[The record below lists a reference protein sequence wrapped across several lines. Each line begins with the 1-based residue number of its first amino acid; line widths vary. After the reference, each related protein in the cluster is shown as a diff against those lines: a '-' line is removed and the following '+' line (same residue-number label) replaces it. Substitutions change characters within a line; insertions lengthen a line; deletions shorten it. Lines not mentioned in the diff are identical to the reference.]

1 MSTRQDPHD
10 SDSRAQS
17 LLDAISA
24 ISHEISSQRAGD
36 QVFQAACQRLADTL
50 SVDYVLV
57 VRGDPGASAGAVVAE
72 FPVHLGENAPVAQ
85 EGFAAY
91 QQIKASRQPVIVS
104 GLDAS
109 DPGHAHFQPL
119 DLVTLLLV
127 PLLVPASLTGFLLI
141 GSTQP
146 DRRFTENERR
156 ALQTVA
162 AQVAISL
169 RNAELSAEIQHRASQ
184 LDQLTAFGRLVT
196 STLDRDQILQHV
208 IEIVP
213 DLLPTDQLS
222 VALLSAGQS
231 RMHIITLGSGA
242 PLREDDLAAA
252 GSGVEEVVQKQ
263 NPVLLGDLQR
273 STYTDHARMREQGLR
288 SLLIAPLTVS
298 GDTFGAVMTAHR
310 RADRYTPTDLALLQQ
325 IANQIAIALE
335 NARQF
340 QTTRQRAQQEESLSE
355 IVAHLQQQADLRVML
370 QQAMQDLGHLLG
382 ARRARVRLQVTP
394 GVNQKRND

>member
-10 SDSRAQS
+10 SDSRTQS

-24 ISHEISSQRAGD
+24 ISHEISRQRAGD
-36 QVFQAACQRLADTL
+36 QLFRDACQQIADTL
-50 SVDYVLV
+50 SADYVLV
-57 VRGDPGASAGAVVAE
+57 VRGDLNASEGAVVGE
-72 FPVHLGENAPVAQ
+72 FPAHLGENTPVAQ
-85 EGFAAY
+85 ESAAY
-91 QQIKASRQPVIVS
+91 QQIKASRQPVSVS
-104 GLDAS
+104 SLDAP
-109 DPGHAHFQPL
+109 DPGYAHFQPL

-127 PLLVPASLTGFLLI
+127 PLLVPDSLTGFLLI
-141 GSTQP
+141 GSKQP
-146 DRRFTENERR
+146 DRRFTEIEQH
-156 ALQTVA
+156 ALQIVA
-162 AQVAISL
+162 AQLAITL
-169 RNAELSAEIQHRASQ
+169 RNAELSAEIQRRASQ

-196 STLDRDQILQHV
+196 STLDRDRILQHV

>member
-1 MSTRQDPHD
+1 
-10 SDSRAQS
+10 
-17 LLDAISA
+17 
-24 ISHEISSQRAGD
+24 
-36 QVFQAACQRLADTL
+36 
-50 SVDYVLV
+50 
-57 VRGDPGASAGAVVAE
+57 
-72 FPVHLGENAPVAQ
+72 
-85 EGFAAY
+85 
-91 QQIKASRQPVIVS
+91 
-104 GLDAS
+104 
-109 DPGHAHFQPL
+109 
-119 DLVTLLLV
+119 
-127 PLLVPASLTGFLLI
+127 LTGFLLI

-162 AQVAISL
+162 APLAISL
-169 RNAELSAEIQHRASQ
+169 RNAELSAEIQRRASQ

-196 STLDRDQILQHV
+196 STLDRDRILQHV

-213 DLLPTDQLS
+213 DLLPTDQIS

-231 RMHIITLGSGA
+231 RMHVVTLSSSA
-242 PLREDDLAAA
+242 ARREDDLAAA
-252 GSGVEEVVQKQ
+252 GSGVEEVVQTQ

-273 STYTDHARMREQGLR
+273 STYTDHARMSERGLR

-310 RADRYTPTDLALLQQ
+310 HADRYTPTDLALLQQ
-325 IANQIAIALE
+325 IANQIAVALE

-394 GVNQKRND
+394 GINQKRND